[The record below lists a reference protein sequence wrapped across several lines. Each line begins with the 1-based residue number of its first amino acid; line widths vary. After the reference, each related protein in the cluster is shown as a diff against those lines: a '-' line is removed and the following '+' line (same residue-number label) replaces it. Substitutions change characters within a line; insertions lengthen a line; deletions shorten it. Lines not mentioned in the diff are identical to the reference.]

1 MRFERVTVEGFGPVA
16 GFDVAFEPR
25 RLNLIIGPNE
35 AGKSS
40 FASAMVAT
48 LFGVSSH
55 EEEQR
60 SKPWEEARYRATV
73 IFEAQGQRYR
83 VRRDFGTHEVHA
95 ERLSPQGD
103 QTETVLFQGTANP
116 RGRGPEVEQYET
128 LLRGWFGFTDARL
141 FQESCFVRENVLET
155 KISPELRHLISG
167 AVEAD
172 YQEIQ
177 NALVDRL
184 DALTM
189 EHPFAAGVKR
199 NTRSIEKRLQNLE
212 VLRGRLTRSE
222 YVLRELKSNFAEKS
236 AAESRIHELKADMS
250 AKEKLL
256 ADLETLVRLREDQRK
271 LMKRGP
277 EIGIELTRA
286 RRARTR
292 LQDIDRKVA
301 ENLSYLANAPEEVES
316 DLMRLEILRTQRS
329 RHLKTSEA
337 ERKRLE
343 ETHAPPFP
351 LVLLMGLAVGA
362 ALGFLGYAAS
372 KSAFAAGIGGVL
384 GAAAGMIAMRV
395 FGQNAERGKALAEA
409 KIRVADD
416 NVKTLKQEIEVIEIR
431 VHPFLKGRP
440 IENVI
445 ADLKQLRELE
455 QERREQAAVVQSL
468 PIPERLEAEAGE
480 IDEAVNAL
488 RAKERFLVGQT
499 PFLTPFKDDPV
510 RAAEASDRVKREVT
524 GLKTK
529 IEAEQESLERLVRR
543 SGSGGGGGGGDGDA
557 ENLESL
563 TESIEAEEEGLLRE
577 QRHRDALICALEVL
591 RESVLD
597 YQKEHVARLA
607 RAAGKSLSHIT
618 KGRYKSVTLD
628 TDMNPRVALDG
639 RSDVPLESLSHG
651 TRDAFY
657 FCLRASLAQELAAKE
672 PLPLVLDDPTSHLD
686 EDRRGILLGHLE
698 DLAKDI
704 QVVLLTHDRRVL
716 NQIREAHVLKIGTE
730 GYASDSA
737 RKIDV
742 RR

>member
-1 MRFERVTVEGFGPVA
+1 MRFERVTVEGFGPVV
-16 GFDVAFEPR
+16 GFDVTFEPR
-25 RLNLIIGPNE
+25 RLNLVIGPNE

-40 FASAMVAT
+40 FAAAMVAT

-60 SKPWEEARYRATV
+60 SKPWENARYRATV
-73 IFEAQGQRYR
+73 IFEAQGSRFR

-95 ERLSPQGD
+95 ERLAPQGD

-184 DALTM
+184 DVLTM
-189 EHPFAAGVKR
+189 EHPFAPGVKR
-199 NTRSIEKRLQNLE
+199 NVRSIEKRLQNLE

-236 AAESRIHELKADMS
+236 AAEARINELKADSS

-256 ADLETLVRLREDQRK
+256 SDLEILVRLREDQKK

-277 EIGIELTRA
+277 EIGIELTRS

-316 DLMRLEILRTQRS
+316 DLMRLEILRAQRA
-329 RHLKTSEA
+329 RHVERSET

-372 KSAFAAGIGGVL
+372 KSPFAAGVGGVL

-416 NVKTLKQEIEVIEIR
+416 NIKTLKQEIEVIEIR
-431 VHPFLKGRP
+431 VHPYLKGRP

-510 RAAEASDRVKREVT
+510 GAAEASDRVKRELT
-524 GLKTK
+524 GLRTK
-529 IEAEQESLERLVRR
+529 IEAEQESLDRLLRR
-543 SGSGGGGGGGDGDA
+543 PGGGGDADA
-557 ENLESL
+557 ENLEVL
-563 TESIEAEEEGLLRE
+563 AESIEDEEEALLHE
-577 QRHRDALICALEVL
+577 QRQRDALVCALEVL

-607 RAAGKSLSHIT
+607 QAAGKSLSHIT
-618 KGRYKSVTLD
+618 KGRYKAVTLD
-628 TDMNPRVALDG
+628 ADLSPRVTLDG

-657 FCLRASLAQELAAKE
+657 FCLRASLAQELAARE
-672 PLPLVLDDPTSHLD
+672 PLPLVLDDPTSHFD

-704 QVVLLTHDRRVL
+704 QIILLTHDRRVL

>member
-1 MRFERVTVEGFGPVA
+1 MRFERVTVDGFGPLV
-16 GFDVAFEPR
+16 GFDVTFEPK
-25 RLNLIIGPNE
+25 RLNLLIGPNE

-60 SKPWEEARYRATV
+60 QKPWDNARYRATV
-73 IFEAQGQRYR
+73 IFEAQGNRFR
-83 VRRDFGTHEVHA
+83 VCRDFGTHEVHV
-95 ERLSPQGD
+95 ERLSHQGD

-116 RGRGPEVEQYET
+116 RGRGPEVEQYEA

-184 DALTM
+184 DELTM
-189 EHPFAAGVKR
+189 EHPFAPGVKR
-199 NTRSIEKRLQNLE
+199 NIRSIERRLQNLE

-236 AAESRIHELKADMS
+236 AAEARINELKADS
-250 AKEKLL
+250 AAKEKLL
-256 ADLETLVRLREDQRK
+256 QDLETLVRLREDQRK

-277 EIGIELTRA
+277 EIGIELTRS

-316 DLMRLEILRTQRS
+316 DLMRLEILRTQRA
-329 RHLKTSEA
+329 RHVERSES

-351 LVLLMGLAVGA
+351 LVLCMGLAVGA

-372 KSAFAAGIGGVL
+372 KSPIAAGIGGVL

-416 NVKTLKQEIEVIEIR
+416 SIKTLKQEIEVIEIR
-431 VHPFLKGRP
+431 VHPYIKGRP

-445 ADLKQLRELE
+445 TDLKQLRELE

-510 RAAEASDRVKREVT
+510 GAAEASDRVKRELT
-524 GLKTK
+524 GLRTK
-529 IEAEQESLERLVRR
+529 VEAEQESLERLMRR
-543 SGSGGGGGGGDGDA
+543 PGGGGDGDA

-563 TESIEAEEEGLLRE
+563 AESIEAEEEMLMRE
-577 QRHRDALICALEVL
+577 QRQRDALVCALEVL
-591 RESVLD
+591 RDSVLD

-607 RAAGKSLSHIT
+607 QAAGKSLSHIT
-618 KGRYKSVTLD
+618 KGRYKTVTLD
-628 TDMNPRVALDG
+628 ADLCPRVTLDG
-639 RSDVPLESLSHG
+639 RPDIPLESLSHG

-657 FCLRASLAQELAAKE
+657 FCLRASLAQELAARE
-672 PLPLVLDDPTSHLD
+672 PLPLVLDDPTSHFD
-686 EDRRGILLGHLE
+686 EDRRGILLAHLE
-698 DLAKDI
+698 DMAKDV

-737 RKIDV
+737 RKIDI
-742 RR
+742 RP

>member
-1 MRFERVTVEGFGPVA
+1 MRFERVSVEGFGPVV
-16 GFDVAFEPR
+16 GFDAVFEPH
-25 RLNLIIGPNE
+25 RLNLVIGPNE

-40 FASAMVAT
+40 LASVMVAT

-60 SKPWEEARYRATV
+60 TKPWEGARHRATV
-73 IFEAQGQRYR
+73 IFEAGGNRYR
-83 VRRDFGTHEVHA
+83 VRRDFGTHEVQV
-95 ERLSPQGD
+95 ERLTGKGD
-103 QTETVLFQGTANP
+103 QTDAVLFQGTANP
-116 RGRGPEVEQYET
+116 RGRGPELEQYEN
-128 LLRGWFGFTDARL
+128 LLRGWFGFTEARL
-141 FQESCFVRENVLET
+141 FHESCFVRENVLET

-167 AVEAD
+167 AVETD

-177 NALVDRL
+177 NALIDRL

-189 EHPFAAGVKR
+189 EHPFAARAKR
-199 NTRSIEKRLQNLE
+199 NVRSIEKRLQNLE

-222 YVLRELKSNFAEKS
+222 YVLRELKTNFAEKS
-236 AAESRIHELKADMS
+236 ALEGRAAELKADM
-250 AKEKLL
+250 AGKEQLL
-256 ADLETLVRLREDQRK
+256 AGLETLVRLREEQRK
-271 LMKRGP
+271 HLKRAP

-292 LQDIDRKVA
+292 LQDIDRKIA
-301 ENLSYLANAPEEVES
+301 DNLTYLANAPEEVES
-316 DLMRLEILRTQRS
+316 DLMRLEILRTQRA
-329 RHLKTSEA
+329 RHLKTSDV

-372 KSAFAAGIGGVL
+372 KSGVAAGIGGVL

-395 FGQNAERGKALAEA
+395 FGQNAERGKTLAEA
-409 KIRVADD
+409 KVRVAEE
-416 NVKTLKQEIEVIEIR
+416 NMKTLKQEVDVIEIR
-431 VHPFLKGRP
+431 ANPYLKGRP
-440 IENVI
+440 IEAVI

-455 QERREQAAVVQSL
+455 QERREHAAVVQSL
-468 PIPERLEAEAGE
+468 PIPERLEAEARE

-510 RAAEASDRVKREVT
+510 GAAEASDRLKREVT
-524 GLKTK
+524 GIKTK
-529 IEAEQESLERLVRR
+529 IEAEQESLERLLRR
-543 SGSGGGGGGGDGDA
+543 PGGGDADA
-557 ENLESL
+557 ENVEALGEA
-563 TESIEAEEEGLLRE
+563 IAAEEESL
-577 QRHRDALICALEVL
+577 QRDQRQRDALICALEVL

-607 RAAGKSLSHIT
+607 QTAGKSLSHLT
-618 KGRYKSVTLD
+618 HGRYTSVTLD
-628 TDMNPRVALDG
+628 AELNPRVSLDG
-639 RSDVPLESLSHG
+639 RMEVPLESLSHG

-657 FCLRASLAQELAAKE
+657 FCLRAALAQELAARE
-672 PLPLVLDDPTSHLD
+672 PLPLVLDDPTAHFD
-686 EDRRGILLGHLE
+686 EERRGILLGHLE
-698 DLAKDI
+698 DLAKGFQI
-704 QVVLLTHDRRVL
+704 VLLTHDRRVL
-716 NQIREAHVLKIGTE
+716 NQIREAHVLKIGMESYT
-730 GYASDSA
+730 SDSS

>member
-1 MRFERVTVEGFGPVA
+1 MRFERVTVEGFGPVV
-16 GFDVAFEPR
+16 GFDVVFEPGH
-25 RLNLIIGPNE
+25 LNLLIGPNE

-55 EEEQR
+55 EEEQLSR
-60 SKPWEEARYRATV
+60 PWDGARHRVTV
-73 IFEAQGQRYR
+73 IFEAGGSRFR

-95 ERLSPQGD
+95 ERLSPNGD
-103 QTETVLFQGTANP
+103 QTESVLFQGTANP
-116 RGRGPEVEQYET
+116 RGRGSEAEQYEA

-177 NALVDRL
+177 NALIERL
-184 DALTM
+184 DELTM
-189 EHPFAAGVKR
+189 DHPFAAGVKR
-199 NTRSIEKRLQNLE
+199 NIRSIEKRLQNLE
-212 VLRGRLTRSE
+212 MLRGRLTRSE
-222 YVLRELKSNFAEKS
+222 YVLRELKSSFAERG
-236 AAESRIHELKADMS
+236 AAEGRIGDLRADMVG
-250 AKEKLL
+250 KEKLL
-256 ADLETLVRLREDQRK
+256 QDLETLVRLREEQRK

-277 EIGIELTRA
+277 EIGLELIKA

-292 LQDIDRKVA
+292 LQDIDRKVG

-329 RHLKTSEA
+329 RHLKAAEA
-337 ERKRLE
+337 ERKRME
-343 ETHAPPFP
+343 DTHAPPFP

-372 KSAFAAGIGGVL
+372 KSAIAAGIGGVL
-384 GAAAGMIAMRV
+384 GAAAGMIAMRI
-395 FGQNAERGKALAEA
+395 FGQKAERGKALAEA
-409 KIRVADD
+409 KIRVAED
-416 NVKTLKQEIEVIEIR
+416 NIKTLKQEVEVSEIR
-431 VHPFLKGRP
+431 VHPFLQGRP

-445 ADLKQLRELE
+445 ADLKQLRELD
-455 QERREQAAVVQSL
+455 QERREHAAVVQSL

-488 RAKERFLVGQT
+488 RAKERLLIGQT

-529 IEAEQESLERLVRR
+529 IEAEQESLERLSRR
-543 SGSGGGGGGGDGDA
+543 SGGGGEGDA
-557 ENLESL
+557 ENLEAL
-563 TESIEAEEEGLLRE
+563 AESIEAEEEALARE
-577 QRHRDALICALEVL
+577 QRHRDALVCALEVL

-607 RAAGKSLSHIT
+607 QAAGKSLAHIT
-618 KGRYKSVTLD
+618 KGRYKGVTLD
-628 TDMNPRVALDG
+628 SDLNPRVSLDG

-657 FCLRASLAQELAAKE
+657 FCLRASLAQELAARE
-672 PLPLVLDDPTSHLD
+672 PLPLILDDPTSHLD
-686 EDRRGILLGHLE
+686 EDRRGVLLGHLE
-698 DLAKDI
+698 DMARDL
-704 QVVLLTHDRRVL
+704 QVILLTHDRRVL